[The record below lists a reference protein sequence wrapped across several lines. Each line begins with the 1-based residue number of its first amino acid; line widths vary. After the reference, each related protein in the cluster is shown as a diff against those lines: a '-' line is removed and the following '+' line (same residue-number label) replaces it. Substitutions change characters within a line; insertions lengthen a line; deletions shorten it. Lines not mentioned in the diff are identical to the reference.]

1 MAKVTSR
8 GGSRSRSDPTQT
20 PVRVSLEAARRVRR
34 TLIGGYKC
42 PPSIKFMAA
51 LPVNGAGKVL
61 KTKLREPYWA
71 ARERQIA

>member
-1 MAKVTSR
+1 
-8 GGSRSRSDPTQT
+8 
-20 PVRVSLEAARRVRR
+20 LEAARRVRR

-42 PPSIKFMAA
+42 QRSVEFMAA